1 MTIQKPFY
9 KKQWARCI
17 LALIFG
23 ASGTLAYAPFSLWG
37 FALFSLAGLLLLIQG
52 TSNKQSAA
60 IGYCWG
66 LGLFT
71 SGVHWVYV
79 SIQFF
84 GGLPVLFSAAL
95 VLLLA
100 AYLSLYTLLF
110 ATLLNRFWPK
120 ATLIKYVFAAPALWT
135 LTEFLRGWVLTGF
148 PWLQFGYTQIDGPL
162 KGLAPIL
169 GVDAITF
176 ILMLIAGLICYSLI
190 HKRLRLAICAVLVLI
205 IFMPLRSL
213 HWYTKQTDRTANI
226 VLVQGNIEQ
235 SLKWIPNQLQPTIEK
250 YLTASH
256 PFIGK
261 AQLII
266 WPEVAIPDSEG
277 NQEDLLKLMDS
288 ELRQQHTA
296 LLTGIVDRRF
306 SFNQRA
312 YYNTL
317 ITLGDAKTPY
327 QFQDANRYHKRHLVI
342 FGEYIPFK
350 SILRPIAGFFDLP
363 MSSMSTGSDN
373 QPLIQ
378 ANGYNITSAICYEVI
393 LGRLVRENFSPDTD
407 FLVTVSNDAWF
418 GDSIGP
424 WQHFE
429 MARMRALELGRPLLR
444 STNTGITAAINANGK
459 IIKQLPQFKYQ
470 VLNVDVK
477 PTTGLTPYAR
487 FGSWPLWLISTV
499 FFVIAFVRRKKS
511 IHA

>member
-1 MTIQKPFY
+1 MTIPFY

-17 LALIFG
+17 LALFIG
-23 ASGTLAYAPFSLWG
+23 GIGTFAYAPFSLWG
-37 FALFSLAGLLLLIQG
+37 FALVSLTGLLLLIQG
-52 TSNKQSAA
+52 TSNKQAAA

-79 SIQFF
+79 SIQHF
-84 GGLPVLFSAAL
+84 GGLPILFSAGL
-95 VLLLA
+95 VLLLS
-100 AYLSLYTLLF
+100 AYLSLYPLLF

-120 ATLIKYVFAAPALWT
+120 ATLTKYILAAPALWT
-135 LTEFLRGWVLTGF
+135 LTEFLRGWVMTGF
-148 PWLQFGYTQIDGPL
+148 PWLQFGYSQIDGPL

-176 ILMLIAGLICYSLI
+176 VLMLVAGIFCYSI
-190 HKRLRLAICAVLVLI
+190 MYRQVRIAICGVLVLM

-213 HWYTKQTDRTANI
+213 HWYTEHTDKTANI
-226 VLVQGNIEQ
+226 ALVQGNIEQ
-235 SLKWIPNQLQPTIEK
+235 SLKWTPNQLQPTVEK

-277 NQEDLLKLMDS
+277 NQEELLKLMDN
-288 ELRQQHTA
+288 ELRQQNTT
-296 LLTGIVDRRF
+296 LLTGIIDRRF
-306 SFNQRA
+306 SFEQRA
-312 YYNTL
+312 YYNAL
-317 ITLGDAKTPY
+317 ITLGDKTPY
-327 QFQDANRYHKRHLVI
+327 QFQDTNRYHKRHLVI
-342 FGEYIPFK
+342 FGEYVPFE
-350 SILRPIAGFFDLP
+350 SILRPLAGFFDLP
-363 MSSMSTGSDN
+363 MSSMSRGEDT

-378 ANGYNITSAICYEVI
+378 ANGYQLTSAICYEII
-393 LGRLVRENFSPDTD
+393 LGRLVRENFTADTD
-407 FLVTVSNDAWF
+407 FLLTVSNDAWF

-429 MARMRALELGRPLLR
+429 MARMRALEMGRPLLR
-444 STNTGITAAINANGK
+444 ATNNGITAAIDADGK
-459 IIKQLPQFKYQ
+459 VIKQIPQFEYQ
-470 VLNVDVK
+470 VLDVDVA

-487 FGSWPLWLISTV
+487 FGSWPLWLISALFLIV
-499 FFVIAFVRRKKS
+499 AFTRRTQSKS
-511 IHA
+511 